1 MTRASKKEAAKPPMP
16 ETFRPWVDDARAK
29 HFARPPAPGVVFEQ
43 EVDGRWQ
50 IGSPYGDRE
59 AWEVMICEA
68 FGTRSHATMWTFLDQ
83 LRALVGDYHN
93 GSGWV
98 PDEFAVTAAINIVKA
113 CQPENE
119 IQAALAAQM
128 VAVHFLTMKAAK
140 ASASLDIV
148 DPRDISMVSKL
159 ARTYATQA
167 ETLGKLQ
174 GKVKTQ
180 HITVSYE
187 RHEHHHTHVHDER
200 HVHLSGGGPGNGG
213 QGYGP
218 APVLPAGIVGDACC
232 APLSGPDASRDALPE
247 ARDQGE
253 AAMPVARLREGVRR
267 TEGRAER
274 QLPHRVVDR
283 GGHGAQAAGVRRVE
297 VMA

>member
-1 MTRASKKEAAKPPMP
+1 MTRAAKKETAKPAMP
-16 ETFRPWVDDARAK
+16 AMFGPWVDEARAK

-83 LRALVGDYHN
+83 LRALMGDYHN
-93 GSGWV
+93 GTAWV
-98 PDEFAVTAAINIVKA
+98 PDDFAVTAAINIVKA

-140 ASASLDIV
+140 ATAGYDTV

-159 ARTYATQA
+159 ARTYAMQA

-218 APVLPAGIVGDACC
+218 AHGLPAGIIGDASR
-232 APLSGPDASRDALPE
+232 APLSGPHAAGDALSE
-247 ARDQGE
+247 AGDQG
-253 AAMPVARLREGVRR
+253 APPVPVARLRERVRR
-267 TEGRAER
+267 TQGGSER
-274 QLPHRVVDR
+274 QLSDGIVDGR
-283 GGHGAQAAGVRRVE
+283 GRGAASAGVRRSE
-297 VMA
+297 VVA